1 MRILRRGR
9 ETLLTLLEA
18 FVYDPL
24 IDWTQSEEA
33 AFPLA
38 MRTTSEPG
46 VRQTRKEMEWEV
58 AEGMLVTKLAESE
71 SHWQKN
77 RYRHDCVSVLVQL
90 YCSDLSSFPFSSLF
104 VHLPPSLPFSPSLPP
119 TSFSPFFFSLPLCYC
134 ILNVVYFLFLFYTE
148 RIFAQFC
155 LH

>member
-38 MRTTSEPG
+38 MRTTTELG

-58 AEGMLVTKLAESE
+58 AEGMLITKLAESE
-71 SHWQKN
+71 PHWQKN
-77 RYRHDCVSVLVQL
+77 RYNKKGQK
-90 YCSDLSSFPFSSLF
+90 
-104 VHLPPSLPFSPSLPP
+104 
-119 TSFSPFFFSLPLCYC
+119 
-134 ILNVVYFLFLFYTE
+134 NVMTDN
-148 RIFAQFC
+148 QTT
-155 LH
+155 